1 LNRIWILICMLSLTL
16 CGIATA
22 QDDRPLGDVARDAR
36 AAKSSAAKAAKVV
49 TNDEVPAATDQ
60 GGNAPLSGDKEA
72 YCEKLR
78 LRKDP
83 WAEQNCAALRLD
95 MGTEYEEL
103 TARIFEIDKN
113 LCGARGGKGVPAKMS
128 NDAQLVAQSREVSA
142 LNEKFQEM
150 MKAQMKAYMDTQ
162 IEANAI
168 RKEEVEELSTAAPN
182 WERPTNQMSADEK
195 QRFEEI
201 DRKYKARIQEKDD
214 LGKRILA
221 RGARYAVDQDRM
233 SLVCDNH

>member
-1 LNRIWILICMLSLTL
+1 MLSLTL

-49 TNDEVPAATDQ
+49 TNDEVPAATAQ
-60 GGNAPLSGDKEA
+60 GGNAPLSGDKGA

-78 LRKDP
+78 RRKDP

-103 TARIFEIDKN
+103 TARIFAIDKN

-201 DRKYKARIQEKDD
+201 DRKYKARIQQKDD